1 MAETRNL
8 GGLADAIFAEIDRL
22 QDPEL
27 TGDRLKEEITRA
39 QSISGLAR
47 QASQIASLQIS
58 DSKMVCEAQAFG
70 EKVPIPRALHG

>member
-1 MAETRNL
+1 MAETKNL
-8 GGLADAIFAEIDRL
+8 GGLADALFAEIDRL

-27 TGDRLKEEITRA
+27 TGDQLKEEITRA

-47 QASQIASLQIS
+47 QVSQIAQLQLS
-58 DSKMVCEAQAFG
+58 VSKTVSEAYALG

>member
-1 MAETRNL
+1 MSETRNL

-27 TGDRLKEEITRA
+27 TGDKLKEEITRA

-47 QASQIASLQIS
+47 QVSQIASLQIS
-58 DSKMVCEAQAFG
+58 VSKMVGEAHALG